1 MNVLNFLG
9 LWLVLN
15 NFYFVVG
22 YSETRRGNNIF
33 QVFYQLRVKL
43 TFLCFGIKTSFLE
56 TFKYFFNMLAMFEY
70 VIQVDEYIIQIYYDT
85 NIQNIRNEIIYELL
99 RPQKTAFRTQYE
111 SFE

>member
-1 MNVLNFLG
+1 
-9 LWLVLN
+9 
-15 NFYFVVG
+15 
-22 YSETRRGNNIF
+22 
-33 QVFYQLRVKL
+33 
-43 TFLCFGIKTSFLE
+43 
-56 TFKYFFNMLAMFEY
+56 MFEY